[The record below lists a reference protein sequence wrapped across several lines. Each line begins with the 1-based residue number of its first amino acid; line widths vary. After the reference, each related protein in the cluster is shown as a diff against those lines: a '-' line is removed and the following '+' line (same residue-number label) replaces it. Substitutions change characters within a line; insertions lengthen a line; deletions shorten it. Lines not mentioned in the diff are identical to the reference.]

1 MRAACRRYRGVG
13 PAIQALGCA
22 STVLLG
28 CASTVLLG
36 CASTVLLGCAST
48 QPPAAPLAG
57 PAAAGASAPPGRA
70 TPPGRAAASTLH
82 VEGNHFVD
90 GGKTVRLL
98 GVNHSGTESSCREWN
113 RETSLFQG
121 PTDDSLVAG
130 MKTWHINAVRLPLNE
145 DCWLGI
151 NGISPAMGGKVYQA
165 AIVDYVQ
172 RIRSGG
178 LYVILDLH
186 MNSAEDT
193 TADGH
198 NVSDQQAMADH
209 AHSPDFWRGIANA
222 FAGDLGV
229 LFDLYN
235 EPAINDGNRTST
247 ACDGEACWQCWRDG
261 CSLKTDVE
269 DPRTEHRGR
278 KIRSVT
284 WQTAGM
290 QELVDAVRGTGAKNV
305 VLAGGLNYASQ
316 LDEW

>member
-13 PAIQALGCA
+13 PAIQALGCAWIVLLGCASTVLLGCASTVLLGCASTVLLGCA

-186 MNSAEDT
+186 MNSAGDT

-209 AHSPDFWRGIANA
+209 A
-222 FAGDLGV
+222 
-229 LFDLYN
+229 
-235 EPAINDGNRTST
+235 
-247 ACDGEACWQCWRDG
+247 
-261 CSLKTDVE
+261 
-269 DPRTEHRGR
+269 
-278 KIRSVT
+278 
-284 WQTAGM
+284 
-290 QELVDAVRGTGAKNV
+290 
-305 VLAGGLNYASQ
+305 
-316 LDEW
+316 